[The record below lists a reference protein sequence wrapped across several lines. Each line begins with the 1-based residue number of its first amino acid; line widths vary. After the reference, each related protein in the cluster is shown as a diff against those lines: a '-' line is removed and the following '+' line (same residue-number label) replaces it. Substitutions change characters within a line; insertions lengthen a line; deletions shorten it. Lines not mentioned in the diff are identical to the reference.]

1 MDQDTPKGTETTGT
15 GKTGE
20 TTIDRGRVKT
30 SPALSLEKPEEI
42 PLDMMDLVFP
52 SSCLAGLYMDFR
64 A

>member
-15 GKTGE
+15 GKTGG

-30 SPALSLEKPEEI
+30 SPALSLEKAEEI
-42 PLDMMDLVFP
+42 PLDVIDFVLL
-52 SSCLAGLYMDFR
+52 SSSLAESYIDFG